1 MSFDAFPKA
10 YIGFDGS
17 GVMCYNNLNVV
28 LAKILKYRNMTA
40 TDPTYECVREG
51 VPGW

>member
-17 GVMCYNNLNVV
+17 GVMCYNNLNDFT
-28 LAKILKYRNMTA
+28 AKSSKQRNMTDL
-40 TDPTYECVREG
+40 DPTYECVREG